1 MKWLLTKRTEFD
13 TLKSMKLVIW
23 HPKAKEVLSEF
34 PEAVRKELGYLI
46 FRLQLGESLGQPQAL
61 PMRTIALGAYE
72 LRVRGEDG
80 IYRSFYYTKH
90 ADGILLFHA
99 FKKKTQKTPL
109 DEIAVGKKR
118 LNELLE
124 D

>member
-1 MKWLLTKRTEFD
+1 
-13 TLKSMKLVIW
+13 MKLVIW
-23 HPKAKEVLSEF
+23 HPKAKQALTEF
-34 PEAVRKELGYLI
+34 PETVRKELGYLI
-46 FRLQLGESLGQPQAL
+46 FRLQLGESLGLPHSL
-61 PMRTIALGAYE
+61 PMKTLSQGAYE

-90 ADGILLFHA
+90 AEGILLFHA
-99 FKKKTQKTPL
+99 FKKKTPKTPL
-109 DEIAVGKKR
+109 DEIAIGKKR

>member
-1 MKWLLTKRTEFD
+1 MKPI
-13 TLKSMKLVIW
+13 IW

-34 PEAVRKELGYLI
+34 PEEIRKELGYLI
-46 FRLQLGESLGQPQAL
+46 FRLQLGENLAMPHAS
-61 PMRTIALGAYE
+61 PMKTISVGAYE

-90 ADGILLFHA
+90 AKGIILFHA
-99 FKKKTQKTPL
+99 FKKKTQKTPPE
-109 DEIAVGKKR
+109 EILLGRKR

-124 D
+124 DE